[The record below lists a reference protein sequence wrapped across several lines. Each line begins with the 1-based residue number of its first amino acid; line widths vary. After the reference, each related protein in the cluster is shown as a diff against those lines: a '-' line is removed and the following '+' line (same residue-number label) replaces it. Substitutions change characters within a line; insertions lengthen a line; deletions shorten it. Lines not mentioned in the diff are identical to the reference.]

1 MTYGK
6 GGSITQT
13 GNQGLRRGVVA
24 LVRLM
29 WGTHPCDII
38 IDYWI
43 HRKSPLF
50 THKIC
55 LFGEKRKEEKIR
67 KEKSGIKRKKIEE
80 MRKVKNSMR
89 FMLGKLMWMLVGM
102 KSCELIFDF
111 RCGLNIL
118 KNI

>member
-43 HRKSPLF
+43 HRKSPPF
-50 THKIC
+50 TQKIC

-80 MRKVKNSMR
+80 KRKVRKTRCDSLSETHVDVRKTTM
-89 FMLGKLMWMLVGM
+89 FGKKKKRDKVSVG
-102 KSCELIFDF
+102 
-111 RCGLNIL
+111 
-118 KNI
+118 